1 MSLDIDNPF
10 WRFSLRV
17 YAAPGVAEECL
28 EVQDKLGID
37 VNVMLYAAWLGATRG
52 IALEQADMQ
61 HIDAA
66 VAAWSSGVVQPL
78 REVRRKLKRLPEI
91 SDRNV
96 QSLRKQVANVELFS
110 EQLEQAMLY
119 RLADDIGRPAGE
131 RNLAARRNVSM
142 ILALR
147 GADADIFPLH
157 KLLASADAARD
168 E

>member
-1 MSLDIDNPF
+1 
-10 WRFSLRV
+10 SLRV

-52 IALEQADMQ
+52 IAFEQADMQ
-61 HIDAA
+61 RIDAA
-66 VAAWSSGVVQPL
+66 VGAWSSGVVQPL
-78 REVRRKLKRLPEI
+78 REVRRKLRRLPEI
-91 SDRNV
+91 SERNV

-131 RNLAARRNVSM
+131 RNL
-142 ILALR
+142 
-147 GADADIFPLH
+147 
-157 KLLASADAARD
+157 
-168 E
+168 